1 MIATEN
7 ITIGGRELVRTYSDA
22 NRMIQQDG
30 TGAIYSEA
38 YDPADSGRTYMETEE
53 EIATEADSADYK
65 TAFEII
71 TGEIETETTLSGG
84 EVNG

>member
-1 MIATEN
+1 MIKIET
-7 ITIGGRELVRTYSDA
+7 ITINGRTLVRTYSDV
-22 NRMIQQDG
+22 NRMIKQDG
-30 TGAIYSEA
+30 TGAVYAEA
-38 YDPADSGRTYMETEE
+38 YDPADSGRTYTETEE